1 MGIGILEIDNVTKQY
16 KNKRGIRRISM
27 SVEKGDV
34 VGLLGPNGSGKTTLM
49 KAILSLT
56 RPDSGTIKIFGK
68 APETAFPEI
77 MSRVGALIEAPALYK
92 DMTAAQ
98 NMRLASK
105 KKPDK
110 REIDRLLK
118 LMRIE
123 QYRNDRVS
131 RFSLGMKQRL
141 GLAMAFLDDPELLIL
156 DEPVNGLDIEGVA
169 EIRELIMNAA
179 RSEGKTFIVSSH
191 IASELE
197 RCCNKIAV
205 IYDGELVAYEAM
217 ENILNEEASLEEYFF
232 KLVKGMRGEVI
243 I

>member
-1 MGIGILEIDNVTKQY
+1 
-16 KNKRGIRRISM
+16 M

-49 KAILSLT
+49 KAILSLA

-92 DMTAAQ
+92 DMTATQ

-118 LMRIE
+118 LMHIE
-123 QYRNDRVS
+123 QYKNDRVS

-217 ENILNEEASLEEYFF
+217 ENILNKEASLEEYFF